1 MAIGRAR
8 KDLEAIKASVQQALK
23 NDGKIDPDEVKP
35 IAKAI
40 AEGAF
45 RTQAGALLKDCIE
58 TDDYD
63 TSLLIIGSTKVK
75 DILPPGVLTGEAD
88 VVLRQELGLKDTH
101 RVEQRSFGQVFDAW
115 EKGKVT
121 KADIETGLAS
131 FEKLRAEGASI
142 TPAEEA
148 SLVNK
153 MLVGPV
159 FDLDASP
166 MFAWSYRRDPALWQ
180 ARVEPD
186 AIQLLHRRLSELTPV
201 PASENSTDWQ

>member
-8 KDLEAIKASVQQALK
+8 KDLEAIKSSVQQALK

-45 RTQAGALLKDCIE
+45 RTQAGALLKDCIQS
-58 TDDYD
+58 DDYD

-153 MLVGPV
+153 MLVGPI
-159 FDLDASP
+159 FDVGGSP
-166 MFAWSYRRDPALWQ
+166 MNLWSFKRNPTEWQ
-180 ARVEPD
+180 ARLEPA
-186 AIQLLHRRLSELTPV
+186 AIDVLRRRLAELPMV
-201 PASENSTDWQ
+201 PLRESSTDWQ